1 MKQLSFDARAG
12 LCVKHDKR
20 TSSKRAT
27 VKTSLALLLLVLFL
41 AACSGTQEPPD
52 EMLPPPPTRQSELTR
67 LYDRLGHEQAGIGE
81 GAAKTAADGDDR
93 DRRFMASLWGTRTR
107 SALGA
112 RRFATALAAKA
123 LHQDALDWF
132 ERGFHAVEG
141 DDELL
146 AWLRYEMAVEY
157 VALGRNQDAINLLGN
172 RLGTTPLPTELK
184 RKYDELIQR
193 ASVSRG

>member
-1 MKQLSFDARAG
+1 M
-12 LCVKHDKR
+12 
-20 TSSKRAT
+20 
-27 VKTSLALLLLVLFL
+27 KTSFVMLLLMLLL
-41 AACSGTQEPPD
+41 AACAGTQEPPD
-52 EMLPPPPTRQSELTR
+52 EMLPPPPSRQSELTR
-67 LYDRLGHEQAGIGE
+67 LYDRLGNEQAGIGE
-81 GAAKTAADGDDR
+81 SAAKTAAEGDER
-93 DRRFMASLWGTRTR
+93 DRRFMSSLWGTRTR

-112 RRFATALAAKA
+112 RRFATALAAKS

-132 ERGFHAVEG
+132 ERGYHAIDG

-172 RLGTTPLPTELK
+172 RLGTSPLPTDLK

-193 ASVSRG
+193 ASKG